1 MKKSML
7 AISTALLM
15 SNANALDLMQAYD
28 LALVND
34 PAYKVATKEFEAGDA
49 NRIIGRAGLL
59 PQVSANFYQASN
71 STRISQTGYSTT
83 NMMYPSTNGGVQLT
97 QALINLNAWASAKQ
111 GNAQADAAKTKL
123 VHNSQEL
130 LVRTTQAYTEV
141 LYFRDQITYFTAQR
155 DAYKEQLTVNERRL
169 KAGDGTVTEVL
180 ETKAS
185 YELADVQVIEARDN
199 LENAKRKLEAMMGVK
214 LNTATDV
221 KKLSNN
227 FKVLPV
233 SMPFDQWQDAAL
245 SNNAE
250 IATAKN
256 SEESAKQEYN
266 KNRSNNAPVISA
278 VAQYNQQSSYYVST
292 INQTANSTMLG
303 VQATWQ
309 LSNGGQ
315 TYGLIKQ
322 SFANWEKAQ
331 ADTEAVR
338 SRVITELR
346 KQYDLVVSSKQKVS
360 ALERAVESGTELT
373 KAMRKS
379 VQAGERISVDVL
391 LAERVLATSQKD
403 LAQAKYAYLA
413 ATLKLKQLSGN
424 LTVQDLEQ
432 VAGNF
437 ERDPS
442 APKVTA
448 LEPQQVAQAK
458 VTVHE
463 LILPDLLAR

>member
-1 MKKSML
+1 MKKSLL
-7 AISTALLM
+7 AVSTALLM

-71 STRISQTGYSTT
+71 ATRISQTGYSTT
-83 NMMYPSTNGGVQLT
+83 NMTYPSTNGGVQLT
-97 QALINLNAWASAKQ
+97 QALVNLNAWASAKQ
-111 GNAQADAAKTKL
+111 GYAQADMARSKF

-141 LYFRDQITYFTAQR
+141 LFYRDQITYYTAQR
-155 DAYKEQLTVNERRL
+155 DAYREQVTINERRL
-169 KAGDGTVTEVL
+169 RAGDGTVTEVL

-185 YELADVQVIEARDN
+185 FELADVQVIEAKDN
-199 LENAKRKLEAMMGVK
+199 LENARRKLEAMMGVK
-214 LNTATDV
+214 LNSATEV
-221 KKLSNN
+221 KKLSTN
-227 FKVLPV
+227 FKVSPV
-233 SMPFDQWQDAAL
+233 AMTFDQWQDTAL

-250 IATAKN
+250 IAAAKN
-256 SEESAKQEYN
+256 SEEAAKQEYN
-266 KNRSNNAPVISA
+266 KQISNNAPVISA
-278 VAQYNQQSSYYVST
+278 IAQYNQQSSYYVST
-292 INQTANSTMLG
+292 INQTANSTMVG

-315 TYGLIKQ
+315 TYGLTKQ
-322 SFANWEKAQ
+322 ANANWEKAQ

-346 KQYDLVVSSKQKVS
+346 RQYDLVVSSRQKVA
-360 ALERAVESGTELT
+360 ALERAVESGSELT

-391 LAERVLATSQKD
+391 LAEKVLVTAQKD
-403 LAQAKYAYLA
+403 LAQAKYTYLA
-413 ATLKLKQLSGN
+413 STLKLKQLAGN
-424 LTVQDLEQ
+424 LTVQDLEV

-437 ERDPS
+437 ERDAN

-448 LEPQQVAQAK
+448 LEPQQVATST
-458 VTVHE
+458 VTVHK
-463 LILPDLLAR
+463 LVLPDLLAR

>member
-1 MKKSML
+1 
-7 AISTALLM
+7 M

-49 NRIIGRAGLL
+49 NKIIGRSGLL
-59 PQVSANFYQASN
+59 PQVSANYYQATNN
-71 STRISQTGYSTT
+71 SRISQAGYATYNS
-83 NMMYPSTNGGVQLT
+83 NYPSTNGGVQLT
-97 QALINLNAWASAKQ
+97 QALVNLNAWASAKQ
-111 GNAQADAAKTKL
+111 GYAQADAAKTKYI
-123 VHNSQEL
+123 HNSQEL
-130 LVRTTQAYTEV
+130 LVRVTQAYTEV
-141 LYFRDQITYFTAQR
+141 LYYRDQIAFATAQR

-169 KAGDGTVTEVL
+169 KAGDGTITDVL

-185 YELADVQVIEARDN
+185 YELADVQVIEAKDN
-199 LENAKRKLEAMMGVK
+199 LETARRKLEAMMGVK
-214 LNTATDV
+214 LNSTNDV
-221 KKLSNN
+221 KKLGSA
-227 FKVLPV
+227 FKVQPTP
-233 SMPFDQWQDAAL
+233 MTFAQWEDTAL
-245 SNNAE
+245 NSNAE
-250 IATAKN
+250 IQTAKHN
-256 SEESAKQEYN
+256 EVVAEQEYK
-266 KNRSNNAPVISA
+266 KNISNNAPVINA
-278 VAQYNQQSSYYVST
+278 VAQYNQQSSYYIST
-292 INQTANSTMLG
+292 ISQTANSSMVG

-315 TYGLIKQ
+315 TYGLTKQ
-322 SFANWEKAQ
+322 SYANWEKAQ
-331 ADTEAVR
+331 ADTEAIR
-338 SRVITELR
+338 SRVITDLR
-346 KQYDLVVSSKQKVS
+346 KQYDLVVSSRQKVA

-391 LAERVLATSQKD
+391 LAEKVLATAQKD
-403 LAQAKYAYLA
+403 LSQAKYAYLS
-413 ATLKLKQLSGN
+413 ATLKLKQLAGN

-437 ERDPS
+437 ERDPN

-448 LEPQQVAQAK
+448 LEPQQVANSS